1 MTDGKKDKD
10 QVENTKNKQANSPHD
25 ALLKKVMENP
35 IAAAEFLDEYLPVE
49 FKQQLALSTV
59 KTEKES
65 FVEKNLTR
73 QLSDIV
79 LSVKTKDNEEALV
92 YVLLEHQSTPDY
104 WISFRLWKYVLL
116 LAERHMKGK
125 DKLPL
130 ICPLVLYNGSR
141 KYNAPK
147 NLWQLFTDP
156 AMARKLLADDY
167 HLIDLQAMSDE
178 DINYDK
184 HISMLT
190 YMLKHIHE
198 RDKLKLIE
206 NILKNCAKA
215 ILIDREHGYLY
226 ITMAIWYN
234 DSKIEETQREDLDR
248 LIKQNLPTED
258 RENIM
263 RTIADAYRDEGMAKG
278 ATSKALEI
286 AQKMLQQKAD
296 LKFISSVTG
305 LSSDEILKLK
315 SKTQIAS

>member
-1 MTDGKKDKD
+1 
-10 QVENTKNKQANSPHD
+10 
-25 ALLKKVMENP
+25 MENP

-49 FKQQLALSTV
+49 FKQQLDLSTV

-79 LSVKTKDNEEALV
+79 LSVKTKNNEEALV

-167 HLIDLQAMSDE
+167 RLIDLQAMSDD

-190 YMLKHIHE
+190 YMMKHINK

-206 NILKNCAKA
+206 NILKTCAKA
-215 ILIDREHGYLY
+215 ILIDKEHGYLY
-226 ITMAIWYN
+226 TGFLIWYN
-234 DSKIEETQREDLDR
+234 NNKIEENQRKELDM
-248 LIKQNLPTED
+248 LIEQNLPTED

-278 ATSKALEI
+278 MAKGATGKALEI
-286 AQKMLQQKAD
+286 AKRMLQQKLD
-296 LKFISSVTG
+296 LKLISSVTG

>member
-1 MTDGKKDKD
+1 
-10 QVENTKNKQANSPHD
+10 
-25 ALLKKVMENP
+25 
-35 IAAAEFLDEYLPVE
+35 
-49 FKQQLALSTV
+49 V

-92 YVLLEHQSTPDY
+92 YVLLENQSTPDY